1 MANFEETDAK
11 RSTHNTVRIDCSVVV
26 PLYNESAVVQDLY
39 DRLTKTLA
47 ATGLYYELIFIDD
60 GSADDTLQLLRKIVA
75 GDSKVVV
82 IELRRNFG
90 QTPALVAGFDVAR
103 GQIIISMDGDL
114 QHLPEEIPGFLEK
127 LNEGYDVVSGWRKKR
142 VDNLLVRK
150 IPSRIANWLASKISG
165 VDIHDFGTTFKAYR
179 REVIEQLHL
188 YGEMH
193 RFIPALLSQSGAKIV
208 EIPITNVIRPSGSSN
223 YGIGRTLRVA
233 LDLITLRFLLGY
245 VSRPLHFFGR
255 AAMWCSVVSLL
266 LAAYILFD
274 KLYYKVPVVVAH
286 GPMAG
291 LAAVL
296 MLVGTV
302 FIATGLIG
310 EMISRVYFESTDQ
323 KIYSVRNIYRR
334 QTSTLE

>member
-274 KLYYKVPVVVAH
+274 KLYYKVPIVVAH

>member
-90 QTPALVAGFDVAR
+90 QTPALVAGFDAAR

-274 KLYYKVPVVVAH
+274 KLYYKVPIVVAH